1 MIFLSLDR
9 GWRKTVLI
17 SPAHYDD
24 DCDVYQKDINDIIS
38 QNRRVHGGGD
48 TNRIYWNQSHMQ
60 TETTH
65 NKYISQIIGI
75 WRNNETD
82 NFLVSCVS
90 LSSIKYQ
97 APNILLCIFTLLSAL
112 FDLYSTLLK
121 RLNISSCYWSS
132 VYKIL
137 SNCIK

>member
-48 TNRIYWNQSHMQ
+48 TNRIY
-60 TETTH
+60 
-65 NKYISQIIGI
+65 
-75 WRNNETD
+75 
-82 NFLVSCVS
+82 
-90 LSSIKYQ
+90 
-97 APNILLCIFTLLSAL
+97 
-112 FDLYSTLLK
+112 
-121 RLNISSCYWSS
+121 
-132 VYKIL
+132 
-137 SNCIK
+137 